1 MIAGFKA
8 QNHPLQVARDGAVD
22 EVDDRAT
29 PPEDFATWHAR
40 WAFTLDVAAAPHNAK
55 CERYFTRAD
64 DGLRQ
69 PWSGRVWCN
78 PPYSDLRSWVRKA
91 WEEWKSGR
99 VELIAMLIPA
109 NRAEQA
115 WWQESIEPYRD
126 RPGTGLR
133 TEFLPGRIRF
143 VFPPNVA
150 APKHNRPLFGCV
162 LLVWSDRP
170 SSPGTS
176 DGA

>member
-8 QNHPLQVARDGAVD
+8 QNHPHQVARDGATD

-29 PPEDFATWHAR
+29 PPEDFAAWHAR
-40 WAFTLDVAAAPHNAK
+40 WGFTLDVAAAPHNAK

-64 DGLRQ
+64 DGLSQ

-78 PPYSDLRSWVRKA
+78 PPFSDLRGWVRKA
-91 WEEWKSGR
+91 WEEWESGR
-99 VELIAMLIPA
+99 VELIAMLVPA
-109 NRAEQA
+109 NRSEQA

-143 VFPPNVA
+143 IFPANVA

-162 LLVWSDRP
+162 LLVWGDVAT
-170 SSPGTS
+170 SPGAS
-176 DGA
+176 Q